1 MEIVPTADDDGVLWL
16 QCPTCK
22 GFLPKVKSV
31 AAPSDDAVVEEQK
44 EDPTPASDQP
54 AKTTTDDAPPSSPAG
69 VFAPETPAD
78 EKKKVES
85 DDGLDVVDE
94 GAEQLAAMDVS
105 LAVPYRPWQQYA
117 EGDVIHH
124 LAWNDYGVVLAKEVL
139 PGHRCVVKV
148 RFAEAGI
155 VRLIEDQGERPR

>member
-1 MEIVPTADDDGVLWL
+1 
-16 QCPTCK
+16 
-22 GFLPKVKSV
+22 
-31 AAPSDDAVVEEQK
+31 
-44 EDPTPASDQP
+44 
-54 AKTTTDDAPPSSPAG
+54 
-69 VFAPETPAD
+69 
-78 EKKKVES
+78 
-85 DDGLDVVDE
+85 
-94 GAEQLAAMDVS
+94 